1 MNNVELISIGENSKE
16 LFLKK
21 DRNDI
26 AKLLENVKKLKD
38 ETKNILK
45 LDPDYTNVKNVI
57 DEIDSLGVNFKY
69 MLDSYS
75 EFYKSQHDGF
85 VPDSLRL
92 PYSLSKKVLG
102 SQIYCKKENFNFKT
116 NDLVKDTYGMDFG
129 SRFTYVFD
137 IVINLVNDET
147 IAEEDIPEVYESF
160 KCMLFEAANTLHPRA
175 FAECIDNMIP
185 SIKGAFGERC
195 EGDIIQIFETLVITE
210 GNNLN
215 NDNYIDIINTRE
227 KSNFVFDILSK
238 HVFTDVHEILD
249 DPNHHNWFNTI
260 LANSNYEKYRKSF
273 YTNALLDLVIDYGE
287 KIDKDDVK
295 QNNMIYANRYIRQS
309 VTDWIKT
316 PIVANRKKEPEVYA
330 YINIAEYLEAIYKYG
345 VFFIGNID
353 IRINEFDKIQEDL
366 TNSIK
371 KIDEKLLHDNTEE
384 ENKVLKKDKENRVES
399 LERSELQ
406 RKHLL
411 RLESLIS
418 FLFIEI
424 MSNEKLTYMSFDDS
438 LIYSVF
444 LHEPDVD
451 NAMHSTFVAISSLYF
466 KRDFKGGISVSPI
479 NPYFVH
485 KGFDSDI
492 ASDEAKF
499 IAKMLSVNVS
509 YNNSSMING
518 AACVTPREIS
528 NVIISLKESLNKLY
542 FHVKGHTVNSI
553 NFILGNL
560 QQSMDNLDTY
570 ENKITD
576 IIGKTKHR
584 DISEAFNSANILLHE
599 VYHEIFN
606 TDADD
611 RNVIKSFIEGID
623 KLNNKFKS
631 IKDLINSYVESI
643 SDQKNKN
650 LLFSLLGIS
659 SPYNPTGDIDKYF
672 NDSYFNYLNKINVY
686 LEYLKEA
693 YMGTDNS
700 FKVINEIMD
709 NFEKYV
715 MGYFDDENLKTL
727 WPVLTQVN
735 VPITENNG
743 KPVLMDDIKFKDI
756 KPGDIKSE
764 KYRRT
769 NSRFSTSS
777 ACD

>member
-1 MNNVELISIGENSKE
+1 MNNIELISIGENSKE

-21 DRNDI
+21 DRNNID
-26 AKLLENVKKLKD
+26 KLLENVKNLKD

-57 DEIDSLGVNFKY
+57 DEIDSLGVNFEY
-69 MLDSYS
+69 MLNSYS

-92 PYSLSKKVLG
+92 PYSLSKKILG
-102 SQIYCKKENFNFKT
+102 SQIYYKKENFNFKT

-137 IVINLVNDET
+137 IIINLVNDGT
-147 IAEEDIPEVYESF
+147 ITEDNVPEVYESF

-185 SIKGAFGERC
+185 SIKDTFGERC

-215 NDNYIDIINTRE
+215 NDNYIDTINTRD

-249 DPNHHNWFNTI
+249 DSNYHNWFNTI
-260 LANSNYEKYRKSF
+260 LANNNYEKYRKAF
-273 YTNALLDLVIDYGE
+273 YTNALLDLVIDYSE

-309 VTDWIKT
+309 VTNWIKN
-316 PIVANRKKEPEVYA
+316 PIIANRPKEPEVYA

-345 VFFIGNID
+345 IFFIGNID
-353 IRINEFDKIQEDL
+353 DRITEFDKIQEDL
-366 TNSIK
+366 TNEINE
-371 KIDEKLLHDNTEE
+371 IDEKLLHDNTEE
-384 ENKVLKKDKENRVES
+384 ENKVLKKNKENYVES
-399 LERSELQ
+399 LEKSELQ

-411 RLESLIS
+411 KLESLIS

-424 MSNEKLTYMSFDDS
+424 LSNEKLTYMSFDDN
-438 LIYSVF
+438 LMYSIF
-444 LHEPDVD
+444 LHEPDVN
-451 NAMHSTFVAISSLYF
+451 NAMHITFVAISSLYF
-466 KRDFKGGISVSPI
+466 KRDFEGGISVSPI
-479 NPYFVH
+479 NPYFIH

-499 IAKMLSVNVS
+499 IAKMLSVNAS
-509 YNNSSMING
+509 YNNNSMING
-518 AACVTPREIS
+518 AVCVTPREIS
-528 NVIISLKESLNKLY
+528 NVIISLKESFNKLY
-542 FHVKGHTVNSI
+542 FHVKGHTVNSA

-560 QQSMDNLDTY
+560 QQFMNNLDTY
-570 ENKITD
+570 ENKIID

-584 DISEAFNSANILLHE
+584 DISETFNSATILLRE
-599 VYHEIFN
+599 VYYEIFN
-606 TDADD
+606 ADND
-611 RNVIKSFIEGID
+611 NNRNVIKSFIEGLD

-631 IKDLINSYVESI
+631 IKDLINLCVESI
-643 SDQKNKN
+643 STQENKK

-659 SPYNPTGDIDKYF
+659 SPYNPEGAIDKYF
-672 NDSYFNYLNKINVY
+672 DDNYFNYLDKINVY

-700 FKVINEIMD
+700 FKVINEIID
-709 NFEKYV
+709 NFEKHIID
-715 MGYFDDENLKTL
+715 YFDDVDLKTL
-727 WPVLTQVN
+727 WPALTQVN
-735 VPITENNG
+735 IPITENNG
-743 KPVLMDDIKFKDI
+743 PVLMDDVKFKDI
-756 KPGDIKSE
+756 KPGDIKSG
-764 KYRRT
+764 KYKRT

>member
-1 MNNVELISIGENSKE
+1 MNNIELISIGENSKE

-102 SQIYCKKENFNFKT
+102 SQIYYKKENFNFKT

-147 IAEEDIPEVYESF
+147 IAEDNVPEVYESF

-185 SIKGAFGERC
+185 FIKGAFGERC

-287 KIDKDDVK
+287 NIDKDDVK

-309 VTDWIKT
+309 VTNWIKT
-316 PIVANRKKEPEVYA
+316 PIIANRQKEPEVYA

-345 VFFIGNID
+345 VFFIGDID

-366 TNSIK
+366 TNEIK
-371 KIDEKLLHDNTEE
+371 EIDEKLLHDNTEE

-399 LERSELQ
+399 LEKSELQ

-411 RLESLIS
+411 KLESLIS

-424 MSNEKLTYMSFDDS
+424 LSNEKLTYMSFDDN
-438 LIYSVF
+438 LLYSVF

-466 KRDFKGGISVSPI
+466 KRDFNGGISVSPI

-518 AACVTPREIS
+518 ATCVTPREIS
-528 NVIISLKESLNKLY
+528 NVMISLKESLNKLY
-542 FHVKGHTVNSI
+542 FHVKGNTVNSI

-560 QQSMDNLDTY
+560 QQSINNFDTH

-576 IIGKTKHR
+576 IIGKTKR
-584 DISEAFNSANILLHE
+584 SDIWEAFNSAEKLLRE
-599 VYHEIFN
+599 VYHDIFN
-606 TDADD
+606 TANGDD
-611 RNVIKSFIEGID
+611 RNIIKLFIEGID

-631 IKDLINSYVESI
+631 IKDLINSCVESI
-643 SDQKNKN
+643 SEQQNKN

-659 SPYNPTGDIDKYF
+659 SPYNPTGHINWYF
-672 NDSYFNYLNKINVY
+672 EDSYFKYLDKINVY
-686 LEYLKEA
+686 LGYLKEA

-715 MGYFDDENLKTL
+715 MSYFDDENLKTL
-727 WPVLTQVN
+727 WPVLTQIN
-735 VPITENNG
+735 IPINEE
-743 KPVLMDDIKFKDI
+743 KPVFDDD
-756 KPGDIKSE
+756 
-764 KYRRT
+764 
-769 NSRFSTSS
+769 
-777 ACD
+777 